1 MRKTSPDRKVG
12 ERGFSILEL
21 VVVMAVGIILTAMAI
36 PKVTSMARNYRSIGD
51 ARSLSDIVSLA
62 KMRAAAQFT
71 DARVYADT
79 ANNLYRVEVWT
90 LIPGQTQRCWV
101 TDGDT
106 SNPPQCSA
114 NYSSPSTP
122 PSNYLSSGVTF
133 GYGSLGSPPASSTQ
147 VTQAALGQAA
157 ACQSDTDTQ
166 NQNAGSIANSAC
178 VVFNSRGIPVDNTM
192 TATSNHA
199 LYVTDASSV
208 YGVTILAT
216 GLIQTWRGDL
226 TSGTWSYR

>member
-1 MRKTSPDRKVG
+1 MRKTSPDRKVA

-36 PKVTSMARNYRSIGD
+36 PKVTSMARNYRSLGD
-51 ARSLSDIVSLA
+51 ARSLGDIVSLA
-62 KMRAAAQFT
+62 KLRAAGEFT
-71 DARVYADT
+71 DARVYADL
-79 ANNLYRVEVWT
+79 ANNLYRVETWT
-90 LIPGQTQRCWV
+90 LLSGQTQKCWV

-106 SNPPQCSA
+106 SGQCSA
-114 NYSSPSTP
+114 NYTSPSIP

-133 GYGSLGSPPASSTQ
+133 GYGSLGSPPGN
-147 VTQAALGQAA
+147 TQATLGQAA

-166 NQNAGSIANSAC
+166 SQSAGSIANSAC

-192 TATSNHA
+192 TATSNDA
-199 LYVTDASSV
+199 VYVTDNNSV

-216 GLIQTWRGDL
+216 GLIQTWRTDL
-226 TSGTWSYR
+226 TSGTWNNR